1 MRTTITI
8 IVALLVIMP
17 SRSGVMSA
25 QSADDLFDAS
35 TLHEVRLFIN
45 SRDLQRL
52 KATYQL
58 NTYYTADLVWRGL
71 RARNVAVRSRGTGSR
86 SGTKLGLRVDFNR
99 YTSRQQFVGL
109 TSLILDNL
117 WQDPSFIREKLA
129 MATFA
134 RLGQAAPRTSFA
146 RLFINNQYQG
156 LYALTEAIDDAFLRR
171 SFGET
176 GYAFEYHWV
185 RPFYGE
191 SLGGNLAAY
200 RPLFE
205 PQNHTL
211 EADATLFGPIRSL
224 FDEVN
229 GPDDAVWRE
238 RVSEWLD
245 LEQFVTHAAIEMF
258 LSELDGVV
266 GYAGMN
272 NFYLYRDS
280 GTSRHRVIPWD
291 RDNSLQSIESS
302 IFLRADENVILRR
315 AIAFGDLRTLYLDV
329 LERCARAA
337 LEEGWLGALVESA
350 ASVIE
355 RAALDDPNKPFSNER
370 FSEEVEFLR
379 VFARERPAFVLR
391 EVARTR

>member
-211 EADATLFGPIRSL
+211 EANATLFGPIRSL

-229 GPDDAVWRE
+229 AADDAVWRE

-272 NFYLYRDS
+272 NFYLYRDPR
-280 GTSRHRVIPWD
+280 TFRHRVIPWD
-291 RDNSLQSIESS
+291 RDNAFQSIESS

-315 AIAFGDLRTLYLDV
+315 AMAFSDLRTLYLDV

-337 LEEGWLGALVESA
+337 LDEGWLGALVESA
-350 ASVIE
+350 AAVVE

-370 FSEEVEFLR
+370 FSDEVEFLR